1 MIMVSPPAAVAM
13 EVSRGIQLRVV
24 RFIRDLLHIS
34 PLISGRFGLARR
46 FACAWMLVLAGGPVV
61 AQSPT
66 PNFDSDAYGFSYRL
80 PPRWHIAPEQSVLP
94 AVKQSA
100 EQSAKNPGQ
109 VLSIACAQVVFSAQ
123 QGKPPSVIVV
133 AAVPFTCYGH
143 AMTAQNLPG
152 FAAGVSDGLKQ
163 DFNITQPVYGSYALG
178 THNFWIE
185 RAVGMTNSVP
195 PSAYTV
201 ETACTVLKKTA
212 VCWLGLVNGA
222 TALRDFENSVV
233 TLDGEPPLTLVPIDA
248 FVKKPQ

>member
-1 MIMVSPPAAVAM
+1 MIMVSPPAVVAM
-13 EVSRGIQLRVV
+13 RVSRGIQLCVA
-24 RFIRDLLHIS
+24 RFIRHLRRPS
-34 PLISGRFGLARR
+34 PRFRGRFDLTCRLT
-46 FACAWMLVLAGGPVV
+46 CAWILVLAGGQIM

-66 PNFDSDAYGFSYRL
+66 PAFHSDAYGFTYRL

-133 AAVPFTCYGH
+133 AAVPFTCYGQ

-201 ETACTVLKKTA
+201 EMACTVLKKTA
-212 VCWLGLVNGA
+212 ACWLGLVNEA
-222 TALRDFENSVV
+222 AALRDFEDSVV
-233 TLDGEPPLTLVPIDA
+233 SLDGEPPLMLVPVDA
-248 FVKKPQ
+248 FIKKPQ